1 MRRFVLPLSSG
12 LLVCLLVAALVLL
25 GRGSEESPTVDIAPS
40 SAGVPP
46 AAFVQ
51 APLAGSP
58 SQPAPQPIAVPA
70 DVPAIEA
77 AGLAGLVSDRGSI
90 HSCSPDQ
97 PVAGTTT
104 AASSARANAE
114 GAHTV
119 SASDSGTTVT
129 DADGDD
135 LIRIG
140 GASVRVPGEVHDLTS
155 GAIPGEDLAVI
166 EGESGSRLVR
176 ALANGDLA
184 DLPLPGGVIA
194 PREVEALAG
203 GGALVTMLQRSS
215 GEFADQVDVWYM
227 SPSGELIRL
236 TDLASMV
243 DGDRWAAVKDVRAT
257 AAGRLMATVFTA
269 KGSGST
275 DDFRSFRFV
284 FDPQTGEAVVD
295 AVGSGELVFD
305 ETADGIQLVGSF
317 RVRSIEFVEM
327 ADPSG
332 TTAAT
337 AGPPGGANP
346 ASRRCEVVP
355 ASVWGPDPD
364 AVG

>member
-1 MRRFVLPLSSG
+1 MRRFMLPLSSG

-51 APLAGSP
+51 APLP
-58 SQPAPQPIAVPA
+58 SSSGQPVPQPVAVPA

-77 AGLAGLVSDRGSI
+77 AGLAGLVSDGGSI
-90 HSCSPDQ
+90 HSCAKDQ

-119 SASDSGTTVT
+119 SVGDSGTTVT

-135 LIRIG
+135 LIRTG
-140 GASVRVPGEVHDLTS
+140 GTTVRVPGEVHDVTS
-155 GAIPGEDLAVI
+155 GTIPGEDLAVI
-166 EGESGSRLVR
+166 EGEDGSRLVR
-176 ALANGDLA
+176 ILTRGDLA
-184 DLPLPGGVIA
+184 DLPLPDGVIA

-203 GGALVTMLQRSS
+203 GGAVVTMLQRST
-215 GEFADQVDVWYM
+215 GEFADQVDAWYL
-227 SPSGELIRL
+227 SPGGELTRL
-236 TDLASMV
+236 TDLGSMV
-243 DGDRWAAVKDVRAT
+243 DGDRWAVVKDVRAT
-257 AAGRLMATVFTA
+257 AAGRVMATVFSA
-269 KGSGST
+269 RGSGSS
-275 DDFRSFRFV
+275 DEFRSYRFV
-284 FDPQTGEAVVD
+284 FDPATGQAAVD

-305 ETADGIQLVGSF
+305 ETADGTQLVGSF

-327 ADPSG
+327 ADP
-332 TTAAT
+332 AAESV
-337 AGPPGGANP
+337 AAVAEGASP

-364 AVG
+364 AMG